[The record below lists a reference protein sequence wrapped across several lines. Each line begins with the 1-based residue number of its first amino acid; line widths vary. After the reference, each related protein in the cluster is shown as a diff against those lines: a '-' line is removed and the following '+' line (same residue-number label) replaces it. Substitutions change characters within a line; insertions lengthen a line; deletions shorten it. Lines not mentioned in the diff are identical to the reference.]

1 MKNVVSF
8 LRDESGATAIEYA
21 LIVAVIGG
29 AIAAIGPTLKSMITG
44 AFSSAATAVA
54 PASSS

>member
-1 MKNVVSF
+1 MTKFVSF

-29 AIAAIGPTLKSMITG
+29 AIAAVGPVVVTMITG
-44 AFSSAATAVA
+44 AFGTAATAVA
-54 PASSS
+54 PAPTP